1 MKITWLGQA
10 GLLLETDR
18 ATVMIDPYL
27 SDSVVKVNP
36 RNYRRVPVEERFF
49 EVKPDIMIFTHD
61 HLDHFDPETAP
72 RFINNETAVT
82 VLAPTNARALAMK
95 LGVGQN
101 NYVLFDRHTEWTE
114 KGLRFKA
121 VKACHS
127 DSTAIGVI
135 IEDGEKT
142 YYITGDTLYNTE
154 IFADLP
160 QNIDVVFLPI
170 NGVGC
175 NMNMEDAARFAEKVG
190 AKTVVPLHFGLFDN
204 LRGEDFPCDKKVVP
218 TYYNEIKI

>member
-170 NGVGC
+170 N
-175 NMNMEDAARFAEKVG
+175 
-190 AKTVVPLHFGLFDN
+190 
-204 LRGEDFPCDKKVVP
+204 
-218 TYYNEIKI
+218 

>member
-36 RNYRRVPVEERFF
+36 RNYRRVPVDERFF

-72 RFINNETAVT
+72 RFINDETAVT

-101 NYVLFDRHTEWTE
+101 NYVLFDRHTEWSE

-127 DSTAIGVI
+127 DPTAIGVI

-160 QNIDVVFLPI
+160 QGIDVVFLPI

-204 LRGEDFPCDKKVVP
+204 LRGEDFPCGNKVVP
-218 TYYNEIKI
+218 TYYNEIEI

>member
-27 SDSVVKVNP
+27 SNSVVKVNP

-72 RFINNETAVT
+72 RFINEETAVT

-95 LGVGQN
+95 LGGAQN
-101 NYVLFDRHTEWTE
+101 NFVLFDRHTQWSE
-114 KGLRFKA
+114 KGLRFTA

-127 DSTAIGVI
+127 DPTAIGVI
-135 IEDGEKT
+135 IEDGYKT
-142 YYITGDTLYNTE
+142 YYVTGDTLYNTE

-160 QNIDVVFLPI
+160 KQIDVVFLPI

-204 LRGEDFPCDKKVVP
+204 LRGEDFRCDNKVIP
-218 TYYNEIKI
+218 TYYNEINL